1 MIDSN
6 AQLSNHIK
14 DNAGI
19 DKKIG
24 IVQSLWNQDITDRL
38 NQGCLTT
45 LMQYGVKKKNIQTL
59 VVPGSFE
66 LIYGGKKIYKEFQ
79 LDAIILIGSIIKGET
94 PHFNFIAQSIANG
107 VKDLNILFDIPFIFC
122 VLTDLNK
129 NQALNRSGGKIGNKG
144 TDAAYTALQLIQT

>member
-6 AQLSNHIK
+6 SQLSDHIK
-14 DNAGI
+14 LNAGI

-24 IVQSLWNQDITDRL
+24 IVKSLWNQDITDRL
-38 NQGCLTT
+38 NQGCLDT
-45 LMQYGVKKKNIQTL
+45 LIKYGVKKNNIHTL
-59 VVPGSFE
+59 AVPGSFE

-94 PHFNFIAQSIANG
+94 PHFNFIAESIAHG
-107 VKDLNILFDIPFIFC
+107 IKDLNILFDIPFIFC

-129 NQALNRSGGKIGNKG
+129 DQALNRSGGKMGNKG
-144 TDAAYTALQLIQT
+144 IDAAYTALQLIQT